1 MNLSKEDRTGLAI
14 SAGFHLV
21 VLVLLAWLSVSAA
34 ETQPMGFLEVEFGP
48 FSEGRPVR
56 QASVQNQPEP
66 QPQEEQPE
74 QERRTPVAPPENV
87 KPVELPDA
95 DQRNDVADETVD
107 TPDAEVIAP
116 EKSTTKAEKPDE
128 TPQEAREVVRPLG
141 SGALTREDGADT
153 GDEGKSNQEQASA
166 PYQIEGLNRE
176 TVSAPLPAIVTQSGE
191 VRMTVRIKVDPR
203 GNVVRVVPTRRGDP
217 DQDRQV
223 MQVVRQWRFNAL
235 PSNAPQVNQ
244 DGTITFVFRRR

>member
-14 SAGFHLV
+14 SAGFHVV
-21 VLVLLAWLSVSAA
+21 VLVLLAWLSVSAS

-56 QASVQNQPEP
+56 QAPVQEQPEP

-74 QERRTPVAPPENV
+74 QELRTPVAPPENV

-95 DQRNDVADETVD
+95 DQNEAAEAETVD
-107 TPDAEVIAP
+107 VPKAEVIAP
-116 EKSTTKAEKPDE
+116 TKSTTKEEKPDE
-128 TPQEAREVVRPLG
+128 KPQEAREVVRPLG
-141 SGALTREDGADT
+141 SGALTKDEGADT

-176 TVSAPLPAIVTQSGE
+176 AVNTPLPVYVADRD
-191 VRMTVRIKVDPR
+191 VRMTVRIEVDPR
-203 GNVVRVVPTRRGDP
+203 GNVISVIPVRRGDP

-223 MQVVRQWRFNAL
+223 MQVIRQWRFNAL

-244 DGTITFVFRRR
+244 SGTVTFVFRRR